1 MGKKHV
7 VWVIIALL
15 AIAIP
20 KFQAQA
26 QDDLQATLDLLT
38 VAYQNSVTRTS
49 YAAQWDG
56 TTLQSTQLVQG
67 DTVYII
73 STEIVESQTA
83 QIDGASSGSSINQR
97 VAQGQIVV
105 PGPLESGAPLPE
117 IEMIPQLEL
126 AASVVS
132 IDGRVFINLDET
144 AMEYRAGLP
153 EGWQEIQEGMVL
165 GGNGVVSLTELAS
178 SLDHVLLVGA
188 VNGLLYTTIVQSAEW
203 LPDET
208 LNEQTMNRY
217 LLTLNAAEAMAALEQ
232 DASALFG
239 DLELSEEA
247 VKALLN
253 AAVYT
258 LEVWVGVDDQMVH
271 RQTLTLNLESALD
284 SKTFGSDLGGAAVTI
299 THHQS
304 ETLTLNE
311 LDAEFDIEM
320 PLVEEGVG

>member
-1 MGKKHV
+1 MGKKHF
-7 VWVIIALL
+7 VWIIVALL
-15 AIAIP
+15 LGMP
-20 KFQAQA
+20 MLHAQA
-26 QDDLQATLDLLT
+26 QDDLQATLDMLT
-38 VAYQNSVTRTS
+38 TAYQNSVALTS
-49 YAAQWDG
+49 YAAQWDS

-83 QIDGASSGSSINQR
+83 QIDGASSDSSINQR

-132 IDGRVFINLDET
+132 IDGGIFINLDET
-144 AMEYRAGLP
+144 APEYRAGLP
-153 EGWQEIQEGMVL
+153 EGWQEVLDGMAL
-165 GGNGVVSLTELAS
+165 GGNGTVSLTDVATS
-178 SLDHVLLVGA
+178 ISHVRLNTISALLNITV
-188 VNGLLYTTIVQSAEW
+188 VKSAES
-203 LPDET
+203 LPDDE
-208 LNEQTMNRY
+208 LGGQTMNRY
-217 LLTLNAAEAMAALEQ
+217 LLRLDAAEATAALEQ

-247 VKALLN
+247 VKALLD

-258 LEVWVGVDDQMVH
+258 LEVWVGADDQMVH
-271 RQTLTLNLESALD
+271 RQTITLSLESALD

-299 THHQS
+299 THYQS
-304 ETLTLNE
+304 ETLTLSDLN
-311 LDAEFDIEM
+311 AEFDIWM
-320 PLVEEGVG
+320 PPVEEGVG